1 MPNLFGPALR
11 GARKRANLTIDQL
24 STALGFSKTY
34 LSDVER
40 GLRPPLAGDK
50 IMAAAAECDVR
61 PETLIAPA
69 ARDRGCVDIPVSAE
83 MSDEVLL
90 SLVRMR
96 IAVSDGD
103 KAGLSALRKL
113 VVRRR

>member
-11 GARKRANLTIDQL
+11 EARKGAGMTIDRL
-24 STALGFSKTY
+24 SSELNFSKTY

-40 GLRPPLAGDK
+40 GLRPPLRGDK
-50 IMAAAAECDVR
+50 IMRAARACNVEA
-61 PETLIAPA
+61 ETLIAPA
-69 ARDRGCVDIPVSAE
+69 ARDRGCVDIPVTDE

-90 SLVRMR
+90 ALVHMR
-96 IAVSDGD
+96 VKISESG
-103 KAGLSALRKL
+103 KTGLSTLRKL